1 MRLDRS
7 VRRCALQ
14 AMYQYDADP
23 GVEDDLVRESLV
35 ESGAEADAQARGL
48 ELAQASWRTRSEA
61 DARIEALTPE
71 WPVRRQAMI
80 DRNLLRLAFHE
91 MHVEG
96 TPVKVAIN
104 EAVELA
110 REFGTEESGGFVNAV
125 LDRISKDA
133 KP

>member
-1 MRLDRS
+1 
-7 VRRCALQ
+7 
-14 AMYQYDADP
+14 MYQYDADP

>member
-1 MRLDRS
+1 M
-7 VRRCALQ
+7 
-14 AMYQYDADP
+14 
-23 GVEDDLVRESLV
+23 
-35 ESGAEADAQARGL
+35 ESGAEAEAQARGL

>member
-7 VRRCALQ
+7 IRRCALQ

-23 GVEDDLVRESLV
+23 GVDDDLVRESLV
-35 ESGAEADAQARGL
+35 DSGAEADAQKRGL
-48 ELAQASWRTRSEA
+48 ELAQAGWRTRSEA
-61 DARIEALTPE
+61 DAKIEALTPD

-91 MHVEG
+91 IYVEG

-125 LDRISKDA
+125 LDRIAEEA
-133 KP
+133 KA

>member
-35 ESGAEADAQARGL
+35 ESGAEAEAQARGL

>member
-1 MRLDRS
+1 MRLDRA

-23 GVEDDLVRESLV
+23 GVDDDLVRESLV
-35 ESGAEADAQARGL
+35 DSGAEVEAQSRGL

-61 DARIEALTPE
+61 DARIEALTPD

-91 MHVEG
+91 MCVEG

-125 LDRISKDA
+125 LDRIAQDA